1 MLIQWSAPEYMPRSF
16 LVSGVSDN
24 KKPFKQTGNCLELT
38 KQLANGFVNMQELSK
53 GLFLVQSEMSFNKE
67 TELCEEYFERKIFQ
81 LSFCMNGICEWNYR
95 EAGVENYRLSPT
107 ECSLQWG
114 AFSRCVSYFGSKQPY
129 RTLSISLEQERFFPL
144 AEDLEAA
151 HLLRWDSKICT
162 HVFQT
167 TPEIRLVLQQL
178 LDCPPERKLRK
189 LYLEGKV
196 LELVSLFCDG
206 VIDGQKKDKEISKED
221 YRCLMNARELIDNR
235 FLHPLT
241 IAQIAEQCFL
251 SETKLKQGF
260 KSCFNCTIY
269 EYIVE
274 KRMELAY
281 RLLHNEKYKVK
292 DVAWMVGYSNASH
305 FIDAFKKRYGIK
317 PGEIG

>member
-114 AFSRCVSYFGSKQPY
+114 TFSRCVSYFSSKQPY

-189 LYLEGKV
+189 LYWEGKV

>member
-1 MLIQWSAPEYMPRSF
+1 
-16 LVSGVSDN
+16 
-24 KKPFKQTGNCLELT
+24 
-38 KQLANGFVNMQELSK
+38 
-53 GLFLVQSEMSFNKE
+53 
-67 TELCEEYFERKIFQ
+67 
-81 LSFCMNGICEWNYR
+81 
-95 EAGVENYRLSPT
+95 
-107 ECSLQWG
+107 
-114 AFSRCVSYFGSKQPY
+114 
-129 RTLSISLEQERFFPL
+129 
-144 AEDLEAA
+144 
-151 HLLRWDSKICT
+151 
-162 HVFQT
+162 
-167 TPEIRLVLQQL
+167 
-178 LDCPPERKLRK
+178 
-189 LYLEGKV
+189 
-196 LELVSLFCDG
+196 
-206 VIDGQKKDKEISKED
+206 
-221 YRCLMNARELIDNR
+221 MNARELIDNR